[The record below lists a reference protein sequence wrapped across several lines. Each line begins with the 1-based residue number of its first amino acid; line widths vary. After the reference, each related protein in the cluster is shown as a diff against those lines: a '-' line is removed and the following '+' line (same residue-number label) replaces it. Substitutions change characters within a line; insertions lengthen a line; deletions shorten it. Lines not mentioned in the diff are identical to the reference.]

1 MVPWSLLLLSASF
14 GYLRLQLT
22 AEVVGVAEDAV
33 EDAVGGRAVFKKKSS
48 VNSWASDSRKVKD
61 VCRGHTSAQGSML
74 R

>member
-1 MVPWSLLLLSASF
+1 M
-14 GYLRLQLT
+14 T